1 MKNVCSGGKK
11 SLLQSHVAS
20 SNSMLYSVDS
30 NYVGLTN
37 ITICVVTLVMSDSFR
52 PCGLWPGSSVHGT
65 SQARILEW
73 VAISPSRGSS
83 LPRNQTCIFCTGRY
97 VLYHL
102 SHLGR
107 SLLTVPGVPNRH
119 PLKACWPE
127 ICHIPLSTSTTSKEF
142 GPP

>member
-20 SNSMLYSVDS
+20 SNSVLYSVDS

-73 VAISPSRGSS
+73 VAMPSSRGSS
-83 LPRNQTCIFCTGRY
+83 QPRDQTCI
-97 VLYHL
+97 
-102 SHLGR
+102 
-107 SLLTVPGVPNRH
+107 SLLHLVHWQVGSLPLAAPGKLLN
-119 PLKACWPE
+119 KNNCCWCLVKSCPSLL
-127 ICHIPLSTSTTSKEF
+127 CPHGL
-142 GPP
+142 